1 MQAIF
6 AVQSIGHFA
15 ISGNVNFFCSWNT
28 EQTDKKEV
36 LNRKTLKGEVLQL
49 FIEMLQKKLSLLL
62 KKTLHNLP
70 KQELIKIQKLGSE
83 HIGLFTFLKNS
94 VENSE

>member
-1 MQAIF
+1 M
-6 AVQSIGHFA
+6 
-15 ISGNVNFFCSWNT
+15 
-28 EQTDKKEV
+28 
-36 LNRKTLKGEVLQL
+36 